1 MTFPRRV
8 IELFDVLSAPFLL
21 FLSLFRF
28 SLSLRYNDPLSTRVH
43 QAFNVLHQFFSSFL
57 FLPPLAK
64 LLRRF
69 ADYSARRRER
79 EKKVK
84 LAGCKQ
90 GEKRGDAARNKR
102 ICRRPFLFLLFTL
115 LTLLVEWRQ
124 GRSHVS
130 DAKVQPPPAVVHC
143 HHVGGWN
150 FLLMRDKLFLWP
162 FLGQTLVSLLPLL
175 LVYFIFFPVRSENR
189 CTRKFPSEYLFT
201 SRLFNWWLTGDVCA
215 ILLFSHFFFFI
226 DSIVSKRIKVF
237 CAKRIKD

>member
-90 GEKRGDAARNKR
+90 GEKRGDAAWNKR

-130 DAKVQPPPAVVHC
+130 DEKVQPPPAVVHC

-162 FLGQTLVSLLPLL
+162 FLSSRSNPRFPPPPSPRLLHFLPRSQRKSMYTKVSLRIPI
-175 LVYFIFFPVRSENR
+175 YFQAF
-189 CTRKFPSEYLFT
+189 
-201 SRLFNWWLTGDVCA
+201 
-215 ILLFSHFFFFI
+215 
-226 DSIVSKRIKVF
+226 
-237 CAKRIKD
+237 